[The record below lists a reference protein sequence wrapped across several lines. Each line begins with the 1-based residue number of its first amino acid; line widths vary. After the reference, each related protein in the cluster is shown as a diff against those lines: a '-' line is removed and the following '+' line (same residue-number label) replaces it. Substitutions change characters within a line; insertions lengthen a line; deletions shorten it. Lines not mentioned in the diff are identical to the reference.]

1 MEPLSAISVFL
12 GSVSSFLLLSM
23 RIFPGRWA
31 RLFADAGRERGRPK
45 WSWLTM
51 TGSLSAIILFWYLHF
66 IEPRS
71 FSLAMAVLATFVLGR
86 TVHSLW
92 VKKGLREGV
101 QVFLQ
106 GKVAATFLP
115 YTIAGMALI
124 VLGLL

>member
-1 MEPLSAISVFL
+1 MELLSAISVFL

-23 RIFPGRWA
+23 RVFPGRWA
-31 RLFADAGRERGRPK
+31 RLFTDAGRERGRPK

-51 TGSLSAIILFWYLHF
+51 IGSLSGIFVVWALHF
-66 IEPRS
+66 MEQGA

-86 TVHSLW
+86 TVQSLW
-92 VKKGLREGV
+92 VKKGLRDGA

-106 GKVAATFLP
+106 GKVATTFLP
-115 YTIAGMALI
+115 YTIAGMALN

>member
-23 RIFPGRWA
+23 RVFPGRWA
-31 RLFADAGRERGRPK
+31 RMFADAGRERGRPK
-45 WSWLTM
+45 WAWLTM
-51 TGSLSAIILFWYLHF
+51 TGSLSGIILFWYLHF

-71 FSLAMAVLATFVLGR
+71 LSLAMAVLATFVLGR
-86 TVHSLW
+86 TLQSLW

-101 QVFLQ
+101 QMFLR

>member
-1 MEPLSAISVFL
+1 M
-12 GSVSSFLLLSM
+12 
-23 RIFPGRWA
+23 
-31 RLFADAGRERGRPK
+31 FADAGRERGRPK
-45 WSWLTM
+45 WAWLTM
-51 TGSLSAIILFWYLHF
+51 TGSLSGIILFWYLHF

-71 FSLAMAVLATFVLGR
+71 LSLAMAVLATFVLGR
-86 TVHSLW
+86 TLQSLW

-101 QVFLQ
+101 QMFLR